1 MSLVGRCALPW
12 WLKRND
18 CFAFQIPFAHS
29 ALLRREHG
37 LLIEKRTQKHVITLF
52 RKVFISFN
60 KGKSFWGKEFGAFW
74 YFSTFSLTLSFHPP
88 KTLSTSVKTA
98 AERFI
103 AVKTFQSFDLTVIHF
118 SCAAN
123 SYANARKDKILVT
136 INFDHACIWGTAI
149 RACPQ
154 VELTLLIFK
163 ESQYQHRLMYKRKLL
178 LNSFPFN
185 SYTSIGWDSQTQD
198 PSNEHEQ
205 NHKMKFSLFFV
216 NRWRSASTNLAKLFN
231 IRTK

>member
-1 MSLVGRCALPW
+1 MWLHFSGRNLSLLIRANLFGE
-12 WLKRND
+12 RNS
-18 CFAFQIPFAHS
+18 AHS
-29 ALLRREHG
+29 DISAPLAWPLAFIHPKLCLRQSKLQQSVLLQW
-37 LLIEKRTQKHVITLF
+37 KQ
-52 RKVFISFN
+52 
-60 KGKSFWGKEFGAFW
+60 
-74 YFSTFSLTLSFHPP
+74 
-88 KTLSTSVKTA
+88 
-98 AERFI
+98 
-103 AVKTFQSFDLTVIHF
+103 FQSFDLTVIHF

-123 SYANARKDKILVT
+123 SYANVRKDKILVT

>member
-1 MSLVGRCALPW
+1 M
-12 WLKRND
+12 
-18 CFAFQIPFAHS
+18 
-29 ALLRREHG
+29 
-37 LLIEKRTQKHVITLF
+37 ITLF
-52 RKVFISFN
+52 WKEFISFN

-103 AVKTFQSFDLTVIHF
+103 AVKAFQSFDLTVIHF

-163 ESQYQHRLMYKRKLL
+163 ESQYQHRLMYKRKVL

-185 SYTSIGWDSQTQD
+185 SYTSIGCDSQTQEL
-198 PSNEHEQ
+198 SNEHEQ
-205 NHKMKFSLFFV
+205 NHKMKLFTFLCQP
-216 NRWRSASTNLAKLFN
+216 LALSFH
-231 IRTK
+231 

>member
-1 MSLVGRCALPW
+1 M
-12 WLKRND
+12 
-18 CFAFQIPFAHS
+18 
-29 ALLRREHG
+29 
-37 LLIEKRTQKHVITLF
+37 ITLF
-52 RKVFISFN
+52 RKEFISFN

-103 AVKTFQSFDLTVIHF
+103 AVKAFQSFDLTVIHF

-163 ESQYQHRLMYKRKLL
+163 ESQYQHRLMYKRKVL

-185 SYTSIGWDSQTQD
+185 SYTSIGCDSQTQEL
-198 PSNEHEQ
+198 SNEHEQ
-205 NHKMKFSLFFV
+205 NHKTEFSLFLIDC
-216 NRWRSASTNLAKLFN
+216 WRSVSTNLADLFN